1 MDAARARI
9 LCDPAV
15 GRTPTVGPALQALSD
30 AKARLPLKMRGLGQ
44 TSAALLSP
52 IAFYAAYT
60 QHAYAEQGCRT
71 RLLRAELNHALQE
84 LQLRLPAIGLE
95 LLAQPDDLGTAAPP
109 LKLQRDLTRLA
120 HSLAQT
126 RLKDSAR
133 DQNDVRVLECATDAF
148 LPFLVSPTEHGLVI
162 WRCSQHLTC

>member
-71 RLLRAELNHALQE
+71 RLLVRSSTTLCRNSSS
-84 LQLRLPAIGLE
+84 GC
-95 LLAQPDDLGTAAPP
+95 PP
-109 LKLQRDLTRLA
+109 
-120 HSLAQT
+120 
-126 RLKDSAR
+126 SAWS
-133 DQNDVRVLECATDAF
+133 C
-148 LPFLVSPTEHGLVI
+148 
-162 WRCSQHLTC
+162 